1 MFIRAVW
8 IKLDVNKC
16 CCRYYEDVEG
26 VKLFE
31 MVYRIKLV
39 NKVWKI
45 GYAKLWLECGGWL
58 VNFGKVMIDWSIN

>member
-1 MFIRAVW
+1 MRVVW

-16 CCRYYEDVEG
+16 CCRYYEDVGG
-26 VKLFE
+26 VKLFG

-45 GYAKLWLECGGWL
+45 WLY
-58 VNFGKVMIDWSIN
+58 KVMIGMWWIISKFWKGYD

>member
-1 MFIRAVW
+1 MDW
-8 IKLDVNKC
+8 WLQGKLEVKVLVNKC
-16 CCRYYEDVEG
+16 CCRYYEDVGG

-45 GYAKLWLECGGWL
+45 GYAKL
-58 VNFGKVMIDWSIN
+58 

>member
-1 MFIRAVW
+1 MRAVW

-16 CCRYYEDVEG
+16 CCRYYEDVGG

-45 GYAKLWLECGGWL
+45 GYAKLGLGML
-58 VNFGKVMIDWSIN
+58 VEVT

>member
-1 MFIRAVW
+1 MLINVVVGIMKMLEEW
-8 IKLDVNKC
+8 N
-16 CCRYYEDVEG
+16 
-26 VKLFE
+26 LFE

-58 VNFGKVMIDWSIN
+58 VNFGKIMIDWGIN